1 MRIDE
6 FEVPPQAEE
15 WVRAAFGKASKVNHG
30 SFALVLDA
38 DQEGYVVKLTRS
50 NADYQALVRLTGTS
64 THFPI
69 VIKHAVDQVQGPG
82 GFYHAVLMEK
92 LAEVDTLVAAAIAN
106 HINVQ
111 KIGKNHPMGLLQTAV
126 DMQNGKLPGYPASL
140 AQAILALS
148 EYARSKMLLVE
159 LNQRVN
165 WGRRTDGTLVM
176 FDLVHTRQEM

>member
-1 MRIDE
+1 MQLN
-6 FEVPPQAEE
+6 EVEATPQAEE
-15 WVRAAFGKASKVNHG
+15 WVRAAFGKASKVDHG

-50 NADYQALVRLTGTS
+50 NADYQALVNLAGTS

-69 VIKHAVDQVQGPG
+69 VIKHAVNQGQGPD

-92 LAEVDTLVAAAIAN
+92 LVDVFPLEAAAIAN

-111 KIGKNHPMGLLQTAV
+111 EIGKYHPMGLLKTV
-126 DMQNGKLPGYPASL
+126 EDMQNGKLTGYPASL
-140 AQAILALS
+140 AQAILALG

-159 LNQRVN
+159 LNQRAN